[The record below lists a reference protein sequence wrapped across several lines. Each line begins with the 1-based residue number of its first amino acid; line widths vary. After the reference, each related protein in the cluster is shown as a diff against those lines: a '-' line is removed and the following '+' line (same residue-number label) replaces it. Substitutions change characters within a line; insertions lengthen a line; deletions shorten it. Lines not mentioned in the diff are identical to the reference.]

1 MNQENKTKKE
11 EKHLNVQKT
20 IERIKQTTK
29 GLLRQKLFKKFI
41 NLKFIIETNNRRKIK
56 NK

>member
-1 MNQENKTKKE
+1 MNQQNKTKKE

-20 IERIKQTTK
+20 IERIKQTPK